1 MARELQQ
8 TIHLPELD
16 GAQVVAQLELR
27 TYKSSRG
34 IISAAHVQFAKDGYV
49 THELFGDFSKTLGCF
64 PDRATQKNL
73 AARHAETFTPWQIE
87 ILKGQIVAFYAAKSE
102 KNRAA

>member
-16 GAQVVAQLELR
+16 GAQGTARLQLR

-34 IISAAHVQFAKDGYV
+34 ILSAAQVEFVKDGFV
-49 THELFGDFSKTLGCF
+49 RFELCGDFSKTLGCF